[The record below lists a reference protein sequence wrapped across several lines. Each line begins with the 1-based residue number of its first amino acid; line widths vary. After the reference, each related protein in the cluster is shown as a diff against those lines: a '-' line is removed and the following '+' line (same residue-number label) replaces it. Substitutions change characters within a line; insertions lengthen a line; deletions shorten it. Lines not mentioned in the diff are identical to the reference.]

1 MIDQSDAYE
10 PLGAGSDPVAWSWS
24 YVRHPTVLF
33 PWLAC
38 AALSAFLRDHPQVK
52 SPSETLPPR
61 RPVVVRAPRRI
72 DRDPAR
78 HGDSDD
84 EARAA

>member
-1 MIDQSDAYE
+1 MIDRSDAYE

-38 AALSAFLRDHPQVK
+38 AALSAFLRDHPQVE
-52 SPSETLPPR
+52 SPRATPLPR
-61 RPVVVRAPRRI
+61 RPVAVSAPRRSE
-72 DRDPAR
+72 REPAS
-78 HGDSDD
+78 HGDSND

>member
-1 MIDQSDAYE
+1 MIDHSNAYE
-10 PLGAGSDPVAWSWS
+10 PLGAGTDPVAWSWS

-38 AALSAFLRDHPQVK
+38 AALSAFLRDHPQVE
-52 SPSETLPPR
+52 SASATPLPR
-61 RPVVVRAPRRI
+61 RPVVVSTPRRI
-72 DRDPAR
+72 DREPSR